1 MNGFN
6 WPALMQVG
14 LRSLRLTPAA
24 FWALTP
30 AELAL
35 MLGQGA
41 AMAPMGRGGL
51 DRLMQAFPDRM
62 KGQADD

>member
-6 WPALMQVG
+6 GPALMQAG

-41 AMAPMGRGGL
+41 AMATPRGGG
-51 DRLMQAFPDRM
+51 RRQGVGARAPPTC
-62 KGQADD
+62 